1 MKLETKARPMP
12 KRKDDDKANTCT
24 RIEHKKLTAWFIRKN
39 EAEVLINVQ
48 KYCKWDKT
56 KTSKRNKNFG
66 KNLKFTY
73 YPWHAYIK

>member
-48 KYCKWDKT
+48 KYCK
-56 KTSKRNKNFG
+56 
-66 KNLKFTY
+66 
-73 YPWHAYIK
+73 